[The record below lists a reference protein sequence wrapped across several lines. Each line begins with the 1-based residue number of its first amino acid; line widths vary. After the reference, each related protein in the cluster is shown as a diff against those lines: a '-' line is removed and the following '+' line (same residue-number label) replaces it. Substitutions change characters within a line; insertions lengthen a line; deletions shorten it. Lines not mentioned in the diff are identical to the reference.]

1 MLVGVG
7 DHALDEAPVLL
18 LDVRPARDLG
28 LRLAHANDQRVA
40 DTLEV
45 GRAQHARTADRTD
58 APVDSLARKG
68 GRPKFAELALEACDL
83 AAELVADDALVV
95 SSRRELE
102 LVVCE

>member
-18 LDVRPARDLG
+18 FDVRPARDLG

-58 APVDSLARKG
+58 APVDSLAREG
-68 GRPKFAELALEACDL
+68 GGPQIAELALEACDL

-95 SSRRELE
+95 GSRRELE